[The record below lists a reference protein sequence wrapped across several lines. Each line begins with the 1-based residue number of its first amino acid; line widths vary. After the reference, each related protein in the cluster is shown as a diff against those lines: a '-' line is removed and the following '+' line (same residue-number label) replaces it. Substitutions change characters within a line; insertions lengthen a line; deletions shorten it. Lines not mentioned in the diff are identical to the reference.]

1 MVHTIEPLLQ
11 IVTNIPCLEYCYH
24 FLGATE
30 VKNQWKLEPSKPP
43 TIARRS
49 LAKSAFEV
57 RSSTTA
63 AEPAQP
69 GREQHAFQAQQV
81 PGKRLGNFCWL
92 NQPIAIS
99 GIWDLD
105 MDFNGPHETKQKR
118 KNWLGLGGTVA
129 VLEPTALHFR
139 TLNSRMKHQ
148 LTC

>member
-1 MVHTIEPLLQ
+1 MIKTLEVAHKNQPNIALCVSISWIKYLYQYLSYNCTIHMVHTIEPLLQ

-81 PGKRLGNFCWL
+81 PGKRLGNFLLVESTDCNL
-92 NQPIAIS
+92 R
-99 GIWDLD
+99 DL
-105 MDFNGPHETKQKR
+105 R
-118 KNWLGLGGTVA
+118 LGHG
-129 VLEPTALHFR
+129 FSR
-139 TLNSRMKHQ
+139 TS
-148 LTC
+148 